1 MKILSNQTGDKVCV
15 HATPGIPSEV
25 SNTED
30 RCMIKAKTIT
40 QEWKKKKE
48 KITVVK
54 DICREEGEK
63 QVN

>member
-1 MKILSNQTGDKVCV
+1 MCV